1 MKAQL
6 FLIFSLLFYSFLGFS
21 ASSSE
26 EDNPPPRKRIKNEEK
41 KRLAVF
47 LDLDECL
54 VLTRRSDHI
63 DDITELKK
71 NGNEFFDI
79 ECTYKGKRK
88 KYTVFIRPGVR
99 EFIEKCTNQFDTYI
113 FTSSIAAYAKA
124 ITDQLD
130 PAKKIKTIFSRDD
143 CLPFF
148 THGKKFYVKDLN
160 TVAIEQPIERKVLVD
175 NRVISFKN
183 NISNGILL
191 KSWEG
196 EKTTLE
202 KFNTVLEVLS
212 ILSRQEDVRTLLG
225 QFNLEERCLNFLA
238 SVRFQDP

>member
-1 MKAQL
+1 MKTHL

-54 VLTRRSDHI
+54 VRTRLSHHI
-63 DDITELKK
+63 DITELKK
-71 NGNEFFDI
+71 KGNEFFDI

-130 PAKKIKTIFSRDD
+130 PAKKIKRIFSRDD

-160 TVAIEQPIERKVLVD
+160 TVAIEQPIERRVLVD
-175 NRVISFKN
+175 NSVISFKN

-191 KSWEG
+191 KSWKG
-196 EKTTLE
+196 EKTTLK
-202 KFNTVLEVLS
+202 KFNTLLEVLS
-212 ILSRQEDVRTLLG
+212 ILSKQEDVRTLLG
-225 QFNLEERCLNFLA
+225 RFNLEERCLNFLA
-238 SVRFQDP
+238 SVRFPDP